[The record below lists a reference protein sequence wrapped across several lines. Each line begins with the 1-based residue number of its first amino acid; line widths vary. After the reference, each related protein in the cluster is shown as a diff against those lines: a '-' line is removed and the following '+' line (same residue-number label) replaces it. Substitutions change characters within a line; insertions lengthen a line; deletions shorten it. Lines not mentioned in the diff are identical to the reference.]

1 MFHQK
6 TAWDVIHE
14 QAYCH
19 DEAANHQLL
28 IVAVFWIIRIVS
40 MEECSNL
47 TQNLIQICCF
57 TCSFILN
64 EMATQYTYSLN
75 SIYRPHWLVQWSRHC
90 LHMHIPVHS
99 PHLPG
104 YIYITKTILVIL
116 IMAGLLS
123 RQTYYTME
131 NIQESATS
139 SWRKWYLGKDLE
151 EVKGGS
157 HS

>member
-6 TAWDVIHE
+6 TTWDVIHE

-40 MEECSNL
+40 MEECSSL

-64 EMATQYTYSLN
+64 EMATQCTCLLN
-75 SIYRPHWLVQWSRHC
+75 SIYHPHWLVQCSCHC
-90 LHMHIPVHS
+90 SHAHSSPLFLAVRLHQCCANHYCYINNGWTFSGQTLSYIHVCLIFLMEDSKFSVFL
-99 PHLPG
+99 HLRP
-104 YIYITKTILVIL
+104 
-116 IMAGLLS
+116 S
-123 RQTYYTME
+123 
-131 NIQESATS
+131 NFSF
-139 SWRKWYLGKDLE
+139 
-151 EVKGGS
+151 
-157 HS
+157 